1 MMWNHA
7 RAILWAQWKT
17 IRNYLPRAN
26 AGGLVFTVI
35 IGAIWYGGFAF
46 LAAVIGSLMA
56 NLDELPAIAK
66 LFPSL
71 LFLLFLY
78 WQIVPILMVSM
89 GSSLDLKKLL
99 VYPIPPGQLFGI
111 EVLLR
116 VTTALETLVLLT
128 GVSVG
133 LWINP
138 GIPFWAPFWLLPF
151 ILFNLLLSAGVRD
164 LLGRLLARKR
174 VRELVV
180 FLFVI
185 AAALPQLLVL
195 TGAPDRVKRWFSG
208 ESAFFLPWTA
218 TSSLILNPLK
228 LANAGILLGW
238 TAAAY
243 LFGRWQF
250 ARTLTFDAAASEAT
264 FDPSGRRSNRL
275 EALYRMPS
283 AIFPD
288 PLGALIEKE
297 VRTLIR
303 SPRFRLVFVMG
314 FSFGLL
320 IWLPITFGRNHSP
333 NSIMSGNYLT
343 FVSLYAL
350 LLLSDALF
358 WNTFGFDRSA
368 AQVYFLVPVRISTVL
383 AGKNL
388 AAMFFVVIE
397 ITAIALVCALLR
409 LPLSLLNVLE
419 AFGVTVV
426 VALFLLSVG
435 NLSSF
440 YNPRPVNP
448 AKSFRTAASG
458 RAQAVMMLTFPFAVA
473 PVILAYAARYA
484 FATEFAFFGVLLL
497 AAVLGVVVY
506 RISMESA
513 VQAAEQ
519 RREQIITTLSRGEG
533 PIEN

>member
-1 MMWNHA
+1 MTHA

-17 IRNYLPRAN
+17 IRNYLPRASK
-26 AGGLVFTVI
+26 GGLVFTII
-35 IGAIWYGGFAF
+35 IGAIWYGFFAF
-46 LAAVIGSLMA
+46 LAALLGSSA
-56 NLDELPAIAK
+56 ADSDALPSFAR

-71 LFLLFLY
+71 LLLLMLY
-78 WQIVPILMVSM
+78 WQVIPILMVSV

-99 VYPIPPGQLFGI
+99 VYPIPTTQLFAI

-116 VTTALETLVLLT
+116 VTTGLEALVVLA
-128 GVSVG
+128 GVAAG

-138 GIPFWAPFWLLPF
+138 DIQSWAPLWLLPF
-151 ILFNLLLSAGVRD
+151 VLLNLFLSAGVRD

-180 FLFVI
+180 FLFVM

-195 TGAPDRVKRWFSG
+195 TGAPDRVKHWFSG
-208 ESAFFLPWTA
+208 EPAFFLPWTA
-218 TSSLILNPLK
+218 ASSLILGPFK
-228 LANAGILLGW
+228 WTNAAILVGW

-250 ARTLTFDAAASEAT
+250 ARTLTFDAAASQAT
-264 FDPSGRRSNRL
+264 FHPSRKRSHRL
-275 EALYRMPS
+275 EAFYRLPS
-283 AIFPD
+283 AFLPD

-297 VRTLIR
+297 ARTLIR

-333 NSIMSGNYLT
+333 NSLMSGNYLT

-350 LLLSDALF
+350 LLLSDTLF

-368 AQVYFLVPVRISTVL
+368 AQVYFLVPVKISTALV
-383 AGKNL
+383 GKNL
-388 AAMFFVVIE
+388 TAMFFVLVE
-397 ITAIALVCALLR
+397 IGAIALVCALLR
-409 LPLSLLNVLE
+409 LPLSTINVLE

-426 VALFLLSVG
+426 VALFLLAVG

-448 AKSFRTAASG
+448 AKSVRTAASG
-458 RAQAVMMLTFPFAVA
+458 RAQAVMMLTFPFALA
-473 PVILAYAARYA
+473 PVLLAYAARYA
-484 FATEFAFFGVLLL
+484 FATEFAFFGVLLV
-497 AAVLGVVVY
+497 AAIFGVVVY
-506 RISMESA
+506 RISMDSA

-519 RREQIITTLSRGEG
+519 RKEQIITALSRGEG
-533 PIEN
+533 PIES